1 MLEVGF
7 KDEIE
12 VEAEEVQSTRAK
24 GVVLDNWRHAKN
36 ELSEAQLKEK
46 EARSNVM
53 AYIKEEIKD
62 GTNRFKTNHYT
73 LKVAHSQ
80 KYSVAK
86 DDLQALNGAL
96 QAIANICGNEVA
108 GQLLTWSPSLNKR
121 VYDTLPAEAKAV
133 IDPFLTLAYTD
144 TFSIEN

>member
-1 MLEVGF
+1 MLQVGF
-7 KDEIE
+7 NDE

-62 GTNRFKTNHYT
+62 GTNCFKTNHYT

-96 QAIANICGNEVA
+96 QAIANICGNETA
-108 GQLLTWSPSLNKR
+108 GQLLSWSPSLNKR
-121 VYDTLPAEAKAV
+121 VYHTLPAEAKAV
-133 IDPFLTLAYTD
+133 IDPFLTLIYTD
-144 TFSIEN
+144 TFSIEE